1 MDIKETI
8 LNVMREEKYIKY
20 GLFSSILIALGPI
33 LWLFMN
39 IYDKN
44 YEDIVLNIVFVI
56 LGITILFY
64 NLRNY
69 LKIYNKKSNIF
80 LDLLSYII
88 SFIFYILLIA
98 VLVIVFLA
106 FYIGISL
113 IQEKLF
119 TKGEYII
126 YLTKYP
132 YSYLVFVIMI
142 IVSIKIGMMML
153 KKEKLFSKEKE
164 LSLWRKFDKFLML
177 AIIPLIYI
185 VVTSVVVV
193 TEEGIY
199 DYSFY
204 NLKGDKYTFS
214 DVEYVNTGFV
224 DYGRNKGEFF
234 YNIEL
239 KNGTKLRLAYPSMHQ
254 LSEKYEDDTWQEYVD
269 IDEYIMNSGA
279 KKDSSEKGSKYVQ
292 MDKVYVDKLLK
303 VIRNKE

>member
-1 MDIKETI
+1 
-8 LNVMREEKYIKY
+8 MREEKYIKY

-56 LGITILFY
+56 LGVTVVFY
-64 NLRNY
+64 NFRNY
-69 LKIYNKKSNIF
+69 LKIYNKKTNIF
-80 LDLLSYII
+80 FDLLSHII

-98 VLVIVFLA
+98 VVVIAILA
-106 FYIGISL
+106 FSIGITL
-113 IQEKLF
+113 LQEKLF
-119 TKGEYII
+119 IKGQYII

>member
-1 MDIKETI
+1 
-8 LNVMREEKYIKY
+8 MREEKYIKY

-44 YEDIVLNIVFVI
+44 YEDIVLNIAFVI
-56 LGITILFY
+56 LGIIVVFY

-98 VLVIVFLA
+98 VLVIAFLA

-126 YLTKYP
+126 YLIKYP
-132 YSYLVFVIMI
+132 YSYLVFVIM
-142 IVSIKIGMMML
+142 VLVAIKIGMMML

>member
-1 MDIKETI
+1 M
-8 LNVMREEKYIKY
+8 EEDKYIKY

-126 YLTKYP
+126 YLIKYP

-142 IVSIKIGMMML
+142 IVANKIGMIIS
-153 KKEKLFSKEKE
+153 KKEKLSSKDKE
-164 LSLWRKFDKFLML
+164 SSLWIKFDKFLML

-185 VVTSVVVV
+185 VLTSVVVV

-224 DYGRNKGEFF
+224 DSGRNKGEFF

-239 KNGTKLRLAYPSMHQ
+239 KNGTKLRLAHPSMTQ
-254 LSEKYEDDTWQEYVD
+254 LSEIYDDDSWQEYVD

>member
-1 MDIKETI
+1 
-8 LNVMREEKYIKY
+8 MREEKYIKY

-44 YEDIVLNIVFVI
+44 YEDIVLNIIFVI
-56 LGITILFY
+56 LGITVLFY

-80 LDLLSYII
+80 LDLLSHII

-98 VLVIVFLA
+98 VVVIAFMV
-106 FYIGISL
+106 FYIVISL

-119 TKGEYII
+119 IKGEYII
-126 YLTKYP
+126 YLIKYP

-292 MDKVYVDKLLK
+292 MDKVYVDKLLN

>member
-1 MDIKETI
+1 
-8 LNVMREEKYIKY
+8 MREEKYIKY

-56 LGITILFY
+56 LGINILFY

-204 NLKGDKYTFS
+204 NVKGDKYTFS
-214 DVEYVNTGFV
+214 DVDYVNTGFV

>member
-1 MDIKETI
+1 
-8 LNVMREEKYIKY
+8 MREEKYIKY

-44 YEDIVLNIVFVI
+44 YEDIVLNIIFVI
-56 LGITILFY
+56 LGITVVFY

-98 VLVIVFLA
+98 VLVIAFLA

-119 TKGEYII
+119 IKGEYII
-126 YLTKYP
+126 YLIKYP
-132 YSYLVFVIMI
+132 YSYLVFVIM
-142 IVSIKIGMMML
+142 VLVAIKIGMMML

>member
-1 MDIKETI
+1 
-8 LNVMREEKYIKY
+8 MREEKYIKY

-44 YEDIVLNIVFVI
+44 YEDIVLNIIFVI
-56 LGITILFY
+56 LGITVVFY

-98 VLVIVFLA
+98 VLVIAFLA

-119 TKGEYII
+119 IKGEYII
-126 YLTKYP
+126 YLIKYP
-132 YSYLVFVIMI
+132 YSYLVFVIM
-142 IVSIKIGMMML
+142 VLVAIKIGMMML

-204 NLKGDKYTFS
+204 NVKGDKYTFS
-214 DVEYVNTGFV
+214 DVDYVNTGFV

-292 MDKVYVDKLLK
+292 MDKVYVDKLLN

>member
-1 MDIKETI
+1 
-8 LNVMREEKYIKY
+8 MREEKYIKY

-56 LGITILFY
+56 LGVTVVFY
-64 NLRNY
+64 NFRNY

-185 VVTSVVVV
+185 VLTSVVVV

-239 KNGTKLRLAYPSMHQ
+239 KNGTKLRLAHPSMTQ
-254 LSEKYEDDTWQEYVD
+254 LSEIYDDDSWQEYVD

-292 MDKVYVDKLLK
+292 MDKVYVDKLLN

>member
-1 MDIKETI
+1 M
-8 LNVMREEKYIKY
+8 EEDKYIKY

-119 TKGEYII
+119 IKGEYII
-126 YLTKYP
+126 YLIKYP
-132 YSYLVFVIMI
+132 YSYLVFVIM
-142 IVSIKIGMMML
+142 VLVAIKIGMMML

>member
-1 MDIKETI
+1 
-8 LNVMREEKYIKY
+8 MREEKYIKY

-44 YEDIVLNIVFVI
+44 YEDIVLNIIFVI
-56 LGITILFY
+56 LGITVVFY

-80 LDLLSYII
+80 LDLLSHII

-98 VLVIVFLA
+98 VVVIAFMV
-106 FYIGISL
+106 FYIVISL

-119 TKGEYII
+119 IKGEYII
-126 YLTKYP
+126 YLIKYP
-132 YSYLVFVIMI
+132 YSYLVFVIM
-142 IVSIKIGMMML
+142 VLVAIKIGMMML

>member
-1 MDIKETI
+1 MKED
-8 LNVMREEKYIKY
+8 KYIKY

-44 YEDIVLNIVFVI
+44 YEDIVLNIIFVI
-56 LGITILFY
+56 LGITVVFY

-98 VLVIVFLA
+98 VLVIAFLA

-119 TKGEYII
+119 IKGEYII
-126 YLTKYP
+126 YLIKYP
-132 YSYLVFVIMI
+132 YSYLVFVIM
-142 IVSIKIGMMML
+142 VLVAIKIGMMML

-204 NLKGDKYTFS
+204 NVKGDKYTFS
-214 DVEYVNTGFV
+214 DVDYVNTGFV

-292 MDKVYVDKLLK
+292 MDKVYVDKLLN

>member
-1 MDIKETI
+1 
-8 LNVMREEKYIKY
+8 MREEKYIKY

-56 LGITILFY
+56 LGVTVVFY
-64 NLRNY
+64 NFRNY
-69 LKIYNKKSNIF
+69 LKIYNKKTNIF
-80 LDLLSYII
+80 FDLLSHII

-98 VLVIVFLA
+98 VVVIAILA
-106 FYIGISL
+106 FSIGITL
-113 IQEKLF
+113 LQEKLF
-119 TKGEYII
+119 IKGQYII

-292 MDKVYVDKLLK
+292 MDKVYVDKLLN

>member
-1 MDIKETI
+1 
-8 LNVMREEKYIKY
+8 MREEKYIKY

-44 YEDIVLNIVFVI
+44 YEDIVLNIIFVI
-56 LGITILFY
+56 LGITVLFY

-292 MDKVYVDKLLK
+292 MDKVYVDKLLN

>member
-1 MDIKETI
+1 M
-8 LNVMREEKYIKY
+8 EEDKYIKY

-44 YEDIVLNIVFVI
+44 YEDIVLNIIFVI
-56 LGITILFY
+56 LGITVVFY

-98 VLVIVFLA
+98 VLVIAFLA

-119 TKGEYII
+119 IKGEYII
-126 YLTKYP
+126 YLIKYP
-132 YSYLVFVIMI
+132 YSYLVFVIM
-142 IVSIKIGMMML
+142 VLVAIKIGMMML

-292 MDKVYVDKLLK
+292 MDKVYVDKLLN

>member
-1 MDIKETI
+1 
-8 LNVMREEKYIKY
+8 MREEKYIKY

-185 VVTSVVVV
+185 VLTSVVVV

>member
-1 MDIKETI
+1 MKED
-8 LNVMREEKYIKY
+8 KYIKY

-44 YEDIVLNIVFVI
+44 YEDIVLNIIFVI
-56 LGITILFY
+56 LGITVVFY

-80 LDLLSYII
+80 LDLLSHII

-98 VLVIVFLA
+98 VVVIAFMV
-106 FYIGISL
+106 FYIVISL

-119 TKGEYII
+119 IKGEYII
-126 YLTKYP
+126 YLIKYP
-132 YSYLVFVIMI
+132 YSYLVFVIM
-142 IVSIKIGMMML
+142 VLVAIKIGMMML

>member
-1 MDIKETI
+1 
-8 LNVMREEKYIKY
+8 MREEKYIKY

-132 YSYLVFVIMI
+132 YSYLLFVIM
-142 IVSIKIGMMML
+142 VLVAIKIGMMML

-204 NLKGDKYTFS
+204 NVKGDKYTFS
-214 DVEYVNTGFV
+214 DVDYVNTGFV

-254 LSEKYEDDTWQEYVD
+254 FSEKYDDDTWQEYVD

>member
-1 MDIKETI
+1 
-8 LNVMREEKYIKY
+8 MREEKYIKY

-44 YEDIVLNIVFVI
+44 YEDIVLNIIFVI
-56 LGITILFY
+56 LGITVVFY

-132 YSYLVFVIMI
+132 YSYLVFVIM
-142 IVSIKIGMMML
+142 VLVAIKIGMMML

-239 KNGTKLRLAYPSMHQ
+239 KNGTKLWLAYPSMHQ

-269 IDEYIMNSGA
+269 ID
-279 KKDSSEKGSKYVQ
+279 K
-292 MDKVYVDKLLK
+292 
-303 VIRNKE
+303 

>member
-1 MDIKETI
+1 
-8 LNVMREEKYIKY
+8 MREEKYIKY

-56 LGITILFY
+56 LGVTVVFY
-64 NLRNY
+64 NFRNY
-69 LKIYNKKSNIF
+69 LKIYNKKTNIF
-80 LDLLSYII
+80 FDLLSHII

-98 VLVIVFLA
+98 VVVIAILA
-106 FYIGISL
+106 FSIGITL
-113 IQEKLF
+113 LQEKLF
-119 TKGEYII
+119 IKGQYII

-132 YSYLVFVIMI
+132 YSYLVFVIM
-142 IVSIKIGMMML
+142 VLVAIKIGMMML

-199 DYSFY
+199 DYSIY
-204 NLKGDKYTFS
+204 NVKGDKYTFS
-214 DVEYVNTGFV
+214 DVDYVNTGFV

>member
-1 MDIKETI
+1 
-8 LNVMREEKYIKY
+8 MREEKYIKY

-98 VLVIVFLA
+98 VLVIAFLA

>member
-1 MDIKETI
+1 
-8 LNVMREEKYIKY
+8 MREEKYIKY

-119 TKGEYII
+119 IKGEYII
-126 YLTKYP
+126 YLIKYP

>member
-1 MDIKETI
+1 
-8 LNVMREEKYIKY
+8 MREEKYIKY

-56 LGITILFY
+56 LGVTVVFY
-64 NLRNY
+64 NFRNY
-69 LKIYNKKSNIF
+69 LKIYNKKANIF
-80 LDLLSYII
+80 LDLLSHII

-98 VLVIVFLA
+98 VVVIAILA
-106 FYIGISL
+106 FSIGITL
-113 IQEKLF
+113 LQEKLF
-119 TKGEYII
+119 IKGQYII

-132 YSYLVFVIMI
+132 YSYLVFVIM
-142 IVSIKIGMMML
+142 VLVAIKIGMMML

-204 NLKGDKYTFS
+204 NVKGDKYTFS
-214 DVEYVNTGFV
+214 DVDYVNTGFV

>member
-1 MDIKETI
+1 
-8 LNVMREEKYIKY
+8 MREEKYIKY

-88 SFIFYILLIA
+88 SFIFYILLAA
-98 VLVIVFLA
+98 VLLIAFLA

-132 YSYLVFVIMI
+132 YSYLVFVIM
-142 IVSIKIGMMML
+142 VLVAIKIGMMML

-204 NLKGDKYTFS
+204 NVKGDKYTFS

>member
-1 MDIKETI
+1 
-8 LNVMREEKYIKY
+8 MREEKYIKY

>member
-1 MDIKETI
+1 
-8 LNVMREEKYIKY
+8 MREEKYIKY

-56 LGITILFY
+56 LGITIVFY

-80 LDLLSYII
+80 LDLLSHIM

-98 VLVIVFLA
+98 VAVIAFLI

-119 TKGEYII
+119 IKGEYII
-126 YLTKYP
+126 YLIKYP
-132 YSYLVFVIMI
+132 YSYLLFVIMI
-142 IVSIKIGMMML
+142 IVASKIGVIIS
-153 KKEKLFSKEKE
+153 KKEKLSSKDQE
-164 LSLWRKFDKFLML
+164 LSLLRKFDKFVML

-185 VVTSVVVV
+185 VLTSVVVV

-224 DYGRNKGEFF
+224 DSGRNKGEFF

-239 KNGTKLRLAYPSMHQ
+239 KNGTKLKLAHPSMTQ
-254 LSEKYEDDTWQEYVD
+254 PSETYDDDSWQEYVD

-292 MDKVYVDKLLK
+292 MDKIYVDKLLN

>member
-1 MDIKETI
+1 M
-8 LNVMREEKYIKY
+8 EEDKYIKY

-56 LGITILFY
+56 LGITIVFY

-80 LDLLSYII
+80 LDLLSHII

-98 VLVIVFLA
+98 VVVIAFMV
-106 FYIGISL
+106 FYIVISL

-119 TKGEYII
+119 IKGEYII
-126 YLTKYP
+126 YLIKYP

-224 DYGRNKGEFF
+224 DSGRNKGEFF

-239 KNGTKLRLAYPSMHQ
+239 KNGTKLRLAHPSMTQ
-254 LSEKYEDDTWQEYVD
+254 LSEIYDDDSWQEYVD

-292 MDKVYVDKLLK
+292 MDKVYVDKLLN

>member
-1 MDIKETI
+1 
-8 LNVMREEKYIKY
+8 MREEKYIKY

-204 NLKGDKYTFS
+204 NVKGDKYTFS

-224 DYGRNKGEFF
+224 DYGRNKGKFF

-239 KNGTKLRLAYPSMHQ
+239 KNGTKLRLAYLSMQ
-254 LSEKYEDDTWQEYVD
+254 QSSEKYDDDSWQEYVD

>member
-1 MDIKETI
+1 MKI
-8 LNVMREEKYIKY
+8 
-20 GLFSSILIALGPI
+20 
-33 LWLFMN
+33 
-39 IYDKN
+39 
-44 YEDIVLNIVFVI
+44 IVLNIIFVI
-56 LGITILFY
+56 LGITVVFY

-80 LDLLSYII
+80 LDLLSHII

-98 VLVIVFLA
+98 VVVIAFMV
-106 FYIGISL
+106 FYIVISL

-119 TKGEYII
+119 IKGEYII
-126 YLTKYP
+126 YLIKYP
-132 YSYLVFVIMI
+132 YSYLVFVIM
-142 IVSIKIGMMML
+142 VLVAIKIGMMML

>member
-1 MDIKETI
+1 
-8 LNVMREEKYIKY
+8 MREEKYIKY

-44 YEDIVLNIVFVI
+44 YEDIVLNIIFVI
-56 LGITILFY
+56 LGITVVFY

-80 LDLLSYII
+80 LDLLSHII

-98 VLVIVFLA
+98 VVVIAFMV
-106 FYIGISL
+106 FYIVISL

-119 TKGEYII
+119 IKGEYII
-126 YLTKYP
+126 YLIKYP

-142 IVSIKIGMMML
+142 IVANKIGMIIS
-153 KKEKLFSKEKE
+153 KKEKLSSKDKE
-164 LSLWRKFDKFLML
+164 SSLWIKFDKFLML

-185 VVTSVVVV
+185 VLTSVVVV

-224 DYGRNKGEFF
+224 DSGRNKGEFF

-239 KNGTKLRLAYPSMHQ
+239 KNGTKLRLAHPSMTQ
-254 LSEKYEDDTWQEYVD
+254 LSEIYDDDSWQEYVD

-292 MDKVYVDKLLK
+292 MDKVYVDKLLN

>member
-1 MDIKETI
+1 
-8 LNVMREEKYIKY
+8 MREEKYIKY

-44 YEDIVLNIVFVI
+44 YEDIVLNIIFVI
-56 LGITILFY
+56 LGITVVFY

-132 YSYLVFVIMI
+132 YSYLVFVIM
-142 IVSIKIGMMML
+142 VLVAIKIGMMML

-204 NLKGDKYTFS
+204 NVKGDKYTFS
-214 DVEYVNTGFV
+214 DVDYVNTGFV

-292 MDKVYVDKLLK
+292 MDKVYVDKLLN